1 MQLGKPCACRGS
13 KVPTPFL
20 TMALASSM
28 QSSHI
33 TSQDEFRVAVL
44 HQAAATPTIGGVLK
58 PAKQGGYKDSCADLA
73 HALLQESRERRSL
86 PIKLITP
93 TTAPDPSVDADW
105 SFGDHKETILEAIE
119 RHGANVLWSNTNV
132 HSTHVLLDVA
142 KQYPDIL
149 IVGQDPRQIDKYD
162 DKAWAS
168 RWLQSQPGLEGSF
181 PKSWVVLRD
190 DVAPDPAAAAALLD
204 DIPLP
209 AIIKPVRGRGS
220 QGVALCRSRAELKRL
235 AHKLWETGDR
245 VLVEEFCSGEE
256 ITVAVLPPGTYDA
269 PVGVKDKHWA
279 LPVVRRFHH
288 ADGIMPYIG
297 RVPPAT
303 NSRLVP
309 LEEAAADP
317 EYRKVQRLCEL
328 VGQSLGT
335 FTTIRLDARR
345 RGQAKFGRDAEFA
358 LLDINTKPNISG
370 PGRPG
375 RDAQAALIAL
385 AAEGLGWSYRDT
397 VRNILRQAVKLHS
410 LL

>member
-1 MQLGKPCACRGS
+1 
-13 KVPTPFL
+13 
-20 TMALASSM
+20 
-28 QSSHI
+28 
-33 TSQDEFRVAVL
+33 
-44 HQAAATPTIGGVLK
+44 
-58 PAKQGGYKDSCADLA
+58 
-73 HALLQESRERRSL
+73 
-86 PIKLITP
+86 LITP
-93 TTAPDPSVDADW
+93 TTVPDPSVDADW

-132 HSTHVLLDVA
+132 HSAHVLLDVA

-181 PKSWVVLRD
+181 PKSWAVLRD
-190 DVAPDPAAAAALLD
+190 DAALLD

-220 QGVALCRSRAELKRL
+220 QGVALCRSRTELKRL
-235 AHKLWETGDR
+235 AQKLWETGDR

-256 ITVAVLPPGTYDA
+256 VTVAVLPPGTYDP

-288 ADGIMPYIG
+288 TDGIMPYIG

-317 EYRKVQRLCEL
+317 EYEKVQRLCEL
-328 VGQSLGT
+328 VGQALGT

-345 RGQAKFGRDAEFA
+345 RGQAKFGTLLCSVFGSFVFSTLTDVWCAGRDAEFA

-397 VRNILRQAVKLHS
+397 VRNILRQAVRLHS